1 MFKHF
6 IKTLIAVALFFN
18 YSTAQ
23 ANYQE
28 DRNKLLVAKSTTMK
42 IFNQIEAYIGGLQE
56 NFDEYK
62 QNCRTNVI
70 NDMISPCLG
79 NIAYIEARLA
89 RLNSLIA
96 YLSEY
101 IKSYPEDLQILVP
114 GIQKR
119 ISSAQATIEKTKS
132 GMTASAASFKTKSK
146 QILAE
151 RIQQSIVKGNLSGK
165 SDYYCASF
173 KTQTEMFDMEFEII
187 KSEDPKFSTFFQK
200 NDEIIRYFAMAEIF
214 KSDCP
219 GKIDMAQAKL
229 VLKKF
234 SSELNSE
241 NANKYLKEKCPKL
254 KDESL
259 KHSCL
264 KSGEKNID
272 LFYTLFGLEKAG
284 KL

>member
-6 IKTLIAVALFFN
+6 IKALIAVVLFIN

-28 DRNKLLVAKSTTMK
+28 DRNKLLVARSTTTK

-89 RLNSLIA
+89 RLNSLIT

-101 IKSYPEDLQILVP
+101 IKSYPEDLQVLVP
-114 GIQKR
+114 GIRKR
-119 ISSAQATIEKTKS
+119 INSAQATIEKTKS
-132 GMTASAASFKTKSK
+132 GMIASAASFKTKSK

-151 RIQQSIVKGNLSGK
+151 RIQQSIVKGNLNGK
-165 SDYYCASF
+165 SSFYCASF

-214 KSDCP
+214 RPDCP

-241 NANKYLKEKCPKL
+241 KANKYLNEKCPKL
-254 KDESL
+254 KDENL
-259 KHSCL
+259 RHSCL
-264 KSGEKNID
+264 KSGEKSID